1 MDKGEWKGPD
11 SDRPLTKEGL
21 RKMKKAAK
29 GMHHL
34 NLKIDLILTSPFR
47 RAYDTA
53 VTVAKELKLKK
64 KLRIIK
70 SLAVD
75 GDPKALVRYL
85 ALGFR
90 SWESVLLVAP
100 TGGGKTLSD
109 ADRAALQDEIRA
121 DYDAQADP
129 RYGAARLWIDAIIDP
144 AQTREVLIEA
154 LEACALNPDAPRFN
168 PGVLQT

>member
-1 MDKGEWKGPD
+1 MEIYLLRHGIAMDKGEWKGPD

-21 RKMKKAAK
+21 RKTKKASK

-53 VTVAKELKLKK
+53 VIVAKELKLKK

-75 GDPKALVRYL
+75 GDPKALIRYL
-85 ALGFR
+85 
-90 SWESVLLVAP
+90 SQNVHNWESLLLVGHEP
-100 TGGGKTLSD
+100 YLSS
-109 ADRAALQDEIRA
+109 LIS
-121 DYDAQADP
+121 
-129 RYGAARLWIDAIIDP
+129 
-144 AQTREVLIEA
+144 VLIA
-154 LEACALNPDAPRFN
+154 GQGRTGLVLDKGGLAKLTTDSITYDKSAHLEWLLTPKI
-168 PGVLQT
+168 LKYIH